1 MTYPEFSNEFD
12 VLYNNISSNQAPGL
26 DDYEKSV
33 FLNKAKDEIVVS
45 LYNGNNLLNKSFEG
59 NEELR
64 SYLKNLI
71 VTNSATPITET
82 PENSHL
88 LPKRFSANSKLF
100 RVQDSAML
108 FTTYESATIN
118 NNKEII
124 VIPTT
129 QDEVNRVLKNPFRKP
144 SSDRVLRLDSGN
156 GYVELISSEDITR
169 YNIKGLKYPD
179 EFPGDLSDSIEYSLH
194 PALHRVI
201 LQRAVELALA
211 SMHLNTNNN

>member
-45 LYNGNNLLNKSFEG
+45 LYNGNNLLNKAFEG

-71 VTNSATPITET
+71 VTISTLPTFET
-82 PENSHL
+82 PGNSDS
-88 LPKRFSANSKLF
+88 LPKRFTANSKLF
-100 RVQDSAML
+100 KVLDSQLL
-108 FTTYESATIN
+108 FTTYESATI

-156 GYVELISSEDITR
+156 GYVELISSENILS
-169 YNIKGLKYPD
+169 YNIKGLKYPAD
-179 EFPGDLSDSIEYSLH
+179 FPEDLSRETEYSLH

>member
-71 VTNSATPITET
+71 VSNSVTPIVET
-82 PENSHL
+82 PENSHS

-100 RVQDSAML
+100 KVLDSAML

-156 GYVELISSEDITR
+156 GYVELISSEDITH
-169 YNIKGLKYPD
+169 YNIKGLNYPT
-179 EFPGDLSDSIEYSLH
+179 EFPEDLSSQKEYSLH